1 MTDADIAARTSASGG
16 PDEGRAAAAVVW
28 LLYLLAIPSA
38 NILAVVGLVV
48 AYVAR
53 DKASPW
59 VRRHFDS
66 QITLFW
72 STIVWFILLAAL
84 IIISGVL
91 SLIIIGIPFLIA
103 AGLAMLVLF
112 VWFTVKSVLGLIN
125 VVQRQAP

>member
-1 MTDADIAARTSASGG
+1 MTDANAAAPAD

-38 NILAVVGLVV
+38 NILAVVGVIV

-53 DKASPW
+53 DGSSPW
-59 VRRHFDS
+59 VRRHFDT
-66 QITLFW
+66 QISLFW
-72 STIVWFILLAAL
+72 STIVWFILLTVL
-84 IIISGVL
+84 IIVSGIL

-112 VWFTVKSVLGLIN
+112 IWFTVKSVIGLIN
-125 VVQRQAP
+125 VVQRRQP

>member
-1 MTDADIAARTSASGG
+1 MTDVNAAAPAD

-38 NILAVVGLVV
+38 NVLAVVGVIV

-53 DKASPW
+53 DGSSPW

-66 QITLFW
+66 QIALFW
-72 STIVWFILLAAL
+72 STIVWFILLTVL
-84 IIISGVL
+84 IIVSGIL

-112 VWFTVKSVLGLIN
+112 IWFTVKSVIGLIN
-125 VVQRQAP
+125 VVQRRQP

>member
-1 MTDADIAARTSASGG
+1 MTDADIAAPSD

-38 NILAVVGLVV
+38 NILAVVGLIV

-53 DKASPW
+53 DGSSPW

-66 QITLFW
+66 QISLFW
-72 STIVWFILLAAL
+72 STIVWFILLTVL
-84 IIISGVL
+84 IIVSGIL
-91 SLIIIGIPFLIA
+91 SVIIIGIPFLIA

-112 VWFTVKSVLGLIN
+112 IWFTVKSVLGLIN
-125 VVQRQAP
+125 VAQRRQP

>member
-1 MTDADIAARTSASGG
+1 MTDANAAAPAD

-38 NILAVVGLVV
+38 NILAVVGVIV

-53 DKASPW
+53 EGSSPW
-59 VRRHFDS
+59 VRRHFDT
-66 QITLFW
+66 QISLFW
-72 STIVWFILLAAL
+72 STIVWFILLTVL
-84 IIISGVL
+84 IIVSGIL

-112 VWFTVKSVLGLIN
+112 IWFTVKSVIGLIN
-125 VVQRQAP
+125 VVQRRQP

>member
-1 MTDADIAARTSASGG
+1 MTDANAAAPAD

-38 NILAVVGLVV
+38 NILAVVGVIV

-53 DKASPW
+53 EGSSPW
-59 VRRHFDS
+59 VRRHFDT
-66 QITLFW
+66 QISLFW
-72 STIVWFILLAAL
+72 STIVWFILLTVL
-84 IIISGVL
+84 IIASGIL

-112 VWFTVKSVLGLIN
+112 IWFTVKSVIGLIN
-125 VVQRQAP
+125 VVQRRQP

>member
-1 MTDADIAARTSASGG
+1 MTDANAAAPAD

-38 NILAVVGLVV
+38 NILAVVGVIV

-53 DKASPW
+53 EGSSPW
-59 VRRHFDS
+59 VRHHFDT
-66 QITLFW
+66 QISLFW
-72 STIVWFILLAAL
+72 STIVWFILLTVL
-84 IIISGVL
+84 IIVSGIL

-112 VWFTVKSVLGLIN
+112 IWFTVKSVIGLIN
-125 VVQRQAP
+125 VVQRRQP

>member
-1 MTDADIAARTSASGG
+1 MTDANAAAPAD

-38 NILAVVGLVV
+38 NILAVVGVIV

-53 DKASPW
+53 DGSSPW
-59 VRRHFDS
+59 ARRHFDT
-66 QITLFW
+66 QISLFW
-72 STIVWFILLAAL
+72 STIVWFILLTVL
-84 IIISGVL
+84 IIASGIL

-112 VWFTVKSVLGLIN
+112 IWFTVKSVIGLIN
-125 VVQRQAP
+125 VVQRRQP